1 MKKIIIL
8 FFLILVSPV
17 LFAQGP
23 FPTDEQ
29 MKAFKESKT
38 LVVLD
43 KDPFSVYNAA
53 IKEAVKATWTITP
66 YEFVSYEEFRKHK
79 KDPAYSFLLLT
90 STAFEKDR
98 AGVNY
103 DFLNLLLGDPVNNLS
118 KLPEFCSFPLA
129 YSGSEEA
136 DYVPK
141 LPVILRF
148 IQKHVANILKNPG
161 SISLKYRYLKYYNV
175 NMQLLADKELWL
187 AKEDLAPEI
196 NTEGKIKAV
205 YPHAFRL
212 VTEDEIDEA
221 LAGTPDAKMAFLFK
235 VGPEGTSDKGR
246 VYKMILGT
254 DGTLYYFSY
263 HLLSKKKPDAFLA
276 SDLKR
281 LGKF

>member
-1 MKKIIIL
+1 MKKTVVFL
-8 FFLILVSPV
+8 FMSAVFSS

-29 MKAFKESKT
+29 MKAFKVSRT
-38 LVVLD
+38 LVVMET
-43 KDPFSVYNAA
+43 DPFSVYNAA
-53 IKEAVKATWTITP
+53 VKEAVKKYWTITP

-79 KDPAYSFLLLT
+79 KDPAYSFLMLT

-103 DFLNLLLGDPVNNLS
+103 DFLNLLLGDPVNSLS
-118 KLPEFCSFPLA
+118 RLPEFCSFPLA
-129 YSGSEEA
+129 YSKSEEGG
-136 DYVPK
+136 YVAK

-148 IQKHVANILKNPG
+148 MQKHVSNILDHPS

-175 NMQLLADKELWL
+175 NMQLLKEKELWL
-187 AKEDLAPEI
+187 AKEDMAPDV
-196 NTEGKIKAV
+196 NTEKNIQAV
-205 YPHAFRL
+205 YPHPFRL
-212 VTEDEIDEA
+212 VTGDEIDEA
-221 LAGTPDAKMAFLFK
+221 LAGTPGDKMAFLFK

-254 DGTLYYFSY
+254 DGTLYYFNY
-263 HLLSKKKPDAFLA
+263 HLISKKKPDGFLA

>member
-1 MKKIIIL
+1 MKRSL
-8 FFLILVSPV
+8 FFLLLTALAPA

-29 MKAFKESKT
+29 MKAFKTSKT
-38 LVVLD
+38 LVVLED
-43 KDPFSVYNAA
+43 DLFSIYNAA
-53 IKEAVKATWTITP
+53 IKDAVKKTWTITP

-79 KDPAYSFLLLT
+79 KDPAYSFLMLT

-129 YSGSEEA
+129 YSGSE
-136 DYVPK
+136 DDTYVAK
-141 LPVILRF
+141 LPVILLF
-148 IQKHVANILKNPG
+148 IQKHVGNILEHPG
-161 SISLKYRYLKYYNV
+161 NISMKYRYLKYYNV

-187 AKEDLAPEI
+187 AKKDLSPEVD
-196 NTEGKIKAV
+196 TPEKIKAI
-205 YPHAFRL
+205 YPHAFRV
-212 VTEDEIDEA
+212 VTEEEIDKA
-221 LAGTPDAKMAFLFK
+221 LAGSPDEKMAFLFK
-235 VGPEGTSDKGR
+235 VGPSGTSDEGR
-246 VYKMILGT
+246 VYKMILGP

-263 HLLSKKKPDAFLA
+263 HLLSKKKPDGLLS

-281 LGKF
+281 LAKF